1 MGSVTSLAV
10 VRKEKTPSF
19 ADVLKTSTTTT
30 VKKKSTSK
38 VTEIDVPKNIKE
50 DIDRFV
56 EAKASEKK
64 AKAEKVNAEGSIID
78 FASTEQDKLG
88 FAGDHSKSY
97 KLSGNKS
104 QVTYVTSNRHSL
116 SSEDIEEIRELL
128 GKHYS
133 DLISENTE
141 VKLKAAIFTD
151 EALQQRLMEAVGDS
165 FDEFFE
171 TTTDYTVSD
180 DFDRKIY
187 DVIKAPAK
195 LADIRVYC
203 KPYKAALR

>member
-1 MGSVTSLAV
+1 MGSVTSLAEA
-10 VRKEKTPSF
+10 RKEKTTSF
-19 ADVLKTSTTTT
+19 ADALKKSTTT
-30 VKKKSTSK
+30 VAKKQSTSK

-56 EAKASEKK
+56 TAKADEKK
-64 AKAEKVNAEGSIID
+64 AKADKVNAEGSIID
-78 FASTEQDKLG
+78 FASTEQDRLG
-88 FAGDHSKSY
+88 FAGDYSKSY

-104 QVTYVTSNRHSL
+104 KVTYVTSNRHSI
-116 SSEDIEEIRELL
+116 SSEDIEEIKEML
-128 GKHYS
+128 GENFS

-151 EALQQRLMEAVGDS
+151 EALQQKLMEAVGDS
-165 FDEFFE
+165 FGEFFE
-171 TTTDYTVSD
+171 TITDYTVSD

-187 DVIKAPAK
+187 DAITPEK